1 MNNKILVIL
10 LVGEDAP
17 SVLYVKRKLL
27 KASEKGICAEL
38 VKFDESCSAGELRA
52 KIAVLNNNKEVK
64 GIMIQLPLPAQL
76 RDQTREILD
85 LIEPNKDVD
94 CLTSKNLERLEKGK
108 PKFYPATVK
117 AILAILG
124 EQLNKRLLFEEGHGA
139 LKGKNCVV
147 VGASDLVG
155 KPTAMVFRNLGAIVT
170 ICDEFTS
177 KNEVAL
183 ACQKADILVSATG
196 VGHLIKKDMVKP
208 GAIVIDVGISRDENG
223 KLIGDVDFEEVVKVA
238 SYVSPVP
245 GGVGPR
251 TVESLLENFLQA

>member
-1 MNNKILVIL
+1 MCSEDELRTKIL
-10 LVGEDAP
+10 
-17 SVLYVKRKLL
+17 S
-27 KASEKGICAEL
+27 
-38 VKFDESCSAGELRA
+38 
-52 KIAVLNNNKEVK
+52 LNTDREVK
-64 GIMIQLPLPAQL
+64 GIMVQLPLPKQL

-85 LIEPNKDVD
+85 LIDPNKDVD
-94 CLTSKNLERLEKGK
+94 CLTAKNLERLEKGN

-117 AILAILG
+117 AILSILG
-124 EQLNKRLLFEEGHGA
+124 EQLNKKLLFGEGHGV

-155 KPTAMVFRNLGAIVT
+155 KPTVVVLKNLGASVI

-177 KNEVAL
+177 KNEVVL
-183 ACQKADILVSATG
+183 ACQGADILVSATG
-196 VGHLIKKDMVKP
+196 VGHLIKREMVKP
-208 GAIVIDVGISRDENG
+208 GVIVIDVGISRDENG
-223 KLIGDVDFEEVVKVA
+223 KLIGDVDFEEVSKVA

>member
-1 MNNKILVIL
+1 
-10 LVGEDAP
+10 
-17 SVLYVKRKLL
+17 
-27 KASEKGICAEL
+27 
-38 VKFDESCSAGELRA
+38 
-52 KIAVLNNNKEVK
+52 
-64 GIMIQLPLPAQL
+64 
-76 RDQTREILD
+76 
-85 LIEPNKDVD
+85 
-94 CLTSKNLERLEKGK
+94 
-108 PKFYPATVK
+108 
-117 AILAILG
+117 
-124 EQLNKRLLFEEGHGA
+124 

-208 GAIVIDVGISRDENG
+208 GAIVVDVGISRDENG